1 MLLEFCLDPRRV
13 PDQIEFIDLL
23 VIAQRHNGAGNE
35 VRRAKITAH
44 RIEGDLHR
52 CETLRGK
59 MLDCKAKVVAAALR
73 EAWLESTSPTGR
85 RLHLLT
91 FQRQDLAAAIV
102 TARWTGDVR
111 RHA

>member
-1 MLLEFCLDPRRV
+1 MLLEFGFDPRGV
-13 PDQIEFIDLL
+13 ANKKKFIDVT

-59 MLDCKAKVVAAALR
+59 PIDCKAKFVAASPR
-73 EAWLESTSPTGR
+73 EGWLELTSSTGR
-85 RLHLLT
+85 RLPLLA
-91 FQRQDLAAAIV
+91 FQRQHLPATVVA
-102 TARWTGDVR
+102 ARWTGD
-111 RHA
+111 